1 MMAVH
6 KLVFD
11 DFDDV
16 DYSLFALHCA
26 IEDYRLAFH
35 INNAFNTN
43 LKRTKE
49 DLDFKD
55 SKASFSLFEWENTNL
70 KTTWNLIKNTCLI
83 EERSMG
89 QGLFAER
96 TEKNWKTHYLLEDH
110 PAVGYFL
117 KISGG
122 NNNAEQIAFE
132 LQKIP
137 AINMTYVIDVEGLKS
152 KDYLILN

>member
-1 MMAVH
+1 MAVR
-6 KLVFD
+6 KLVLD
-11 DFDDV
+11 DYCDV
-16 DYSLFALHCA
+16 DYALFALHCD

-35 INNAFNTN
+35 INLVFNTN

-49 DLDFKD
+49 DLDFKG
-55 SKASFSLFEWENTNL
+55 SNACFSLFEWENSNL
-70 KTTWNLIKNTCLI
+70 IGTWNLIKNTCLV
-83 EERSMG
+83 EEQYID

-96 TEKNWKTHYLLEDH
+96 TEKNWKTHYLINEH
-110 PAVGYFL
+110 SAVGYFL

-122 NNNAEQIAFE
+122 NNDPEEIVYK

-137 AINMTYVIDVEGLKS
+137 AINMAYVVDIEGLKS